1 MDDDVITREEV
12 AELFGVA
19 PVTVDAWT
27 NKGMPI
33 VRTRTA
39 RSDRAAG
46 RRSWEVTRRDLA
58 VKWDVH
64 VDTISKWLT
73 DGLGAAIIKQHR
85 GKLVFDFRVATR
97 WKAAYDKTLNAQVLD
112 DFAACAKAGVF
123 ALHAIPVTTL
133 LEDEDA
139 PIT

>member
-12 AELFGVA
+12 AELYGVA

-27 NKGMPI
+27 SRGMPS
-33 VRTRTA
+33 VQRRTA
-39 RSDRAAG
+39 GTAQPRQH
-46 RRSWEVTRRDLA
+46 SWEVTRRDLA

-97 WKAAYDKTLNAQVLD
+97 WKAAYDRTLNAQVLD
-112 DFAACAKAGVF
+112 DFAACSKAGVF
-123 ALHAIPVTTL
+123 ALHAIPVTSL
-133 LEDEDA
+133 LVDEDGGL
-139 PIT
+139 